1 MGPYVTD
8 TIRRMKSNVEG
19 MEQKME
25 ELQATIA
32 STSEKSDTVNSKLGR
47 VVQRCFRGVLGV
59 YEGCIRVD

>member
-1 MGPYVTD
+1 
-8 TIRRMKSNVEG
+8 MKSNVEG

-47 VVQRCFRGVLGV
+47 GGAEVF
-59 YEGCIRVD
+59 